1 VSVKRMSEVAIRLSK
16 AKEAATSEAAVIA
29 KSTLSPE
36 DWDQVVLAGCC
47 TQGCCGDPGREANTI
62 F

>member
-1 VSVKRMSEVAIRLSK
+1 VSTKRMNEVAIRLSK
-16 AKEAATSEAAVIA
+16 AKEAAISEATVIA

-47 TQGCCGDPGREANTI
+47 TQGCCGDPRFNTNSSI
-62 F
+62 

>member
-1 VSVKRMSEVAIRLSK
+1 MTTKRLEELSIRLDK
-16 AKEAATSEAAVIA
+16 AGKKSTAGSAVIG

-47 TQGCCGDPGREANTI
+47 TQGCCGRVSRNM

>member
-1 VSVKRMSEVAIRLSK
+1 MSTKRVNEVAIRLSK
-16 AKEAATSEAAVIA
+16 VKETATSETAVIA

-47 TQGCCGDPGREANTI
+47 TQGCCGDPGFNMNSFI
-62 F
+62 